1 MKRFLHYIVK
11 HWEDIIA
18 ASALSVMLIVAII
31 NVFFRYVLNSP
42 ITWAEELECICLV
55 WSTFLGAAA
64 AYKLNLH
71 YGMDFLVDHLPF
83 TGKLFLRR
91 TITFI
96 CIILFGFLTV
106 LAVQFCLKATKIT
119 AFFRLSY
126 KVIDFSAVLG
136 FASMTVYSVIY
147 FIESFTAKDKYIS
160 RYLLTIDEEN
170 TV

>member
-1 MKRFLHYIVK
+1 MY
-11 HWEDIIA
+11 
-18 ASALSVMLIVAII
+18 LSRVV
-31 NVFFRYVLNSP
+31 NVFRR
-42 ITWAEELECICLV
+42 
-55 WSTFLGAAA
+55 
-64 AYKLNLH
+64 
-71 YGMDFLVDHLPF
+71 DHLPF